1 MGQTIFQKLSLYEM
15 LTMLVIG
22 ALCMPI
28 LSVLFSFSIDLI
40 SLYFWII
47 SYCLGLVLH
56 RTIEFFRNLWSY
68 SSTYS
73 CPNFFLTIF
82 HRNNPKV
89 IKDCQYKA
97 DHDNKD
103 YYLQYYHVKNSSHSS
118 SISSLEAQEAFLRDV
133 TLVEILYLLSA
144 IAVLKIFLLK
154 FIFSVLKNPV
164 YCLMQDKQADATI
177 LNIIKGIIEN
187 DKSDACLLIS
197 TITLAICVLT
207 MLLGLTLLA
216 RYTTQRKIYELVQ
229 EVDSITNA
237 IDNYETSQNN
247 STDKATLLKS
257 DRESINIKIKSNSIF
272 TIKSN
277 NKKNKHR
284 RGR

>member
-89 IKDCQYKA
+89 IKDCQYKVE
-97 DHDNKD
+97 HDNKD
-103 YYLQYYHVKNSSHSS
+103 YYLQYYRVKNS
-118 SISSLEAQEAFLRDV
+118 SISSLEAQEAFLRD
-133 TLVEILYLLSA
+133 LFWVEIIYLIIYILHIYNMVGLQNCPCGFICNKSVLEILFGNDCIFITILVILILSTLLS
-144 IAVLKIFLLK
+144 
-154 FIFSVLKNPV
+154 
-164 YCLMQDKQADATI
+164 
-177 LNIIKGIIEN
+177 
-187 DKSDACLLIS
+187 
-197 TITLAICVLT
+197 
-207 MLLGLTLLA
+207 
-216 RYTTQRKIYELVQ
+216 RYATQRKIYELVQ
-229 EVDSITNA
+229 EVYYINNA
-237 IDNYETSQNN
+237 IDNKNN
-247 STDKATLLKS
+247 STNNANNPKEEKNVGKRYVTNNMK
-257 DRESINIKIKSNSIF
+257 INANS
-272 TIKSN
+272 TIN
-277 NKKNKHR
+277 NNINKKNKHR
-284 RGR
+284 RG

>member
-73 CPNFFLTIF
+73 CTNFFLTIF

-89 IKDCQYKA
+89 IKDCQYNA
-97 DHDNKD
+97 YHDNKD
-103 YYLQYYHVKNSSHSS
+103 YYLQYYRVKKSSYSS
-118 SISSLEAQEAFLRDV
+118 SISSLEAQEAFLRDL
-133 TLVEILYLLSA
+133 TLVEILYLFCA
-144 IAVLKIFLLK
+144 IELKKIFLSK
-154 FIFSVLKNPV
+154 FFFSVLKDSV
-164 YCLMQDKQADATI
+164 YCLILSKQTNVTI
-177 LNIIKGIIEN
+177 LNIIKGTIEYIYGQF
-187 DKSDACLLIS
+187 DTFWLIL
-197 TITLAICVLT
+197 TITLSICALT
-207 MLLGLTLLA
+207 ILLGLTLLA
-216 RYTTQRKIYELVQ
+216 RYATQRKIYELVQ
-229 EVDSITNA
+229 EAYALDSDINKEKIIITN
-237 IDNYETSQNN
+237 I
-247 STDKATLLKS
+247 
-257 DRESINIKIKSNSIF
+257 
-272 TIKSN
+272 
-277 NKKNKHR
+277 
-284 RGR
+284 